1 MEDPLALDERS
12 ILYTRGAL
20 FRTKR
25 KIIITVYAWCAAPQ
39 EAQEDTI
46 YVWCVVVPHEAKATM
61 TATKDDSRRVGE
73 QTQRN
78 RFATRGH

>member
-1 MEDPLALDERS
+1 MEDPLSLDERS

-20 FRTKR
+20 FRTRRKR
-25 KIIITVYAWCAAPQ
+25 IITVYAWCVAPH
-39 EAQEDTI
+39 EAQENTI
-46 YVWCVVVPHEAKATM
+46 YVWCVVTHEAQATM